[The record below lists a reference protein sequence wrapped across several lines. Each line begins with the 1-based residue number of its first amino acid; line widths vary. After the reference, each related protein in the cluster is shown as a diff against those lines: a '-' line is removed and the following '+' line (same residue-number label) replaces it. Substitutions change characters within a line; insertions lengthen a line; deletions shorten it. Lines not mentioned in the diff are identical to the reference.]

1 MMRIRIAVILPLL
14 VLALG
19 CSKKQTDNTNPEFN
33 DKRVVLQVA
42 DNKLTLGEVLKRYA
56 TTEFKDVD
64 QEYKVKSDM
73 VKLTLERFLLIEG
86 AKENGI
92 KPTIDT
98 SYFRRELLKQLYNKE
113 ILNKISISDKDIESF
128 FNKYGGE
135 VQAGHILVADSSLAE
150 SLYTAIKNG
159 AEFEKIAKDFSQ
171 DQLTADKGG
180 SLGYNPY
187 GRFDDD
193 FQNAIFSMKA
203 GEVSRPIKSRNGW
216 HIAKVFDRIKNTPAD
231 LEKDKSTYRE
241 QVHQYKQKTMVKD
254 LVKDVKS
261 EYNYKLNKANFDLLK
276 RKADESKGSGTKQPG
291 LPSSAYLDSTL
302 FSDSELKLNLIDFD
316 GGGVTIKDYLELM
329 KTYRRAERAPE
340 LNDSGIM
347 NDILEGMAMPILLEK
362 LAYKEGL
369 DKTETFKG
377 DWGYLQGS
385 DLMQQMKNKIQGQA
399 GPPTEDEIVNYYNE
413 HRQDFFMPDQIR
425 ASVIAVKTREEA
437 AELLKRVEGGANF
450 YQLAVKYSVDKKT
463 GSQGG
468 DLNFFTVARYTPIYK
483 AAENMEKN
491 QVGGP
496 VEMDG
501 NWWIF
506 KLTDRILKKPKELD
520 LVRSDV
526 TNRVSIEKS
535 QKLYN
540 EWIEN
545 MKKKIPSTMNLELI
559 KSTLKMGSLPGAEK
573 SKG

>member
-1 MMRIRIAVILPLL
+1 MMRIRIAVILPFLL
-14 VLALG
+14 LALG
-19 CSKKQTDNTNPEFN
+19 CSKKQSENSNPEFN

-73 VKLTLERFLLIEG
+73 VQNTLERFLLIEG

-92 KPTIDT
+92 KPTIDST
-98 SYFRRELLKQLYNKE
+98 YYRRELLKQLYNEK
-113 ILNKISISDKDIESF
+113 IMNKISISDKDIESF

-159 AEFEKIAKDFSQ
+159 VEFEKLAKDFSQ
-171 DQLTADKGG
+171 DPLSADKGG
-180 SLGYNPY
+180 SMGYVSY
-187 GRFDDD
+187 GRFEDE
-193 FQNAIFSMKA
+193 FQNAIFSMKL
-203 GEVSRPIKSRNGW
+203 GEISRPIQSRNGW
-216 HIAKVFDRIKNTPAD
+216 HIAKVFDKIKNTPAD
-231 LEKDKSTYRE
+231 LEKDKSKYRE
-241 QVHQYKQKTMVKD
+241 LVHQYKQKTMVRD
-254 LVKDVKS
+254 FIEDVRS
-261 EYNYKLNKANFDLLK
+261 EYDYKINTANFDLLK
-276 RKADESKGSGTKQPG
+276 RKAEESKASKTKQPG

-302 FSDSELKLNLIDFD
+302 FSDSELKLNIIDYD
-316 GGGVTIKDYLELM
+316 GGGITINDYLELM
-329 KTYRRAERAPE
+329 KGYRPQRAPE
-340 LNDSGIM
+340 FNDTGKM
-347 NDILEGMAMPILLEK
+347 NDILEGMAMPALLERM
-362 LAYKEGL
+362 AYKEGI
-369 DKTETFKG
+369 DKTEAFKA

-399 GPPTEDEIVNYYNE
+399 GPVTEEEIIKYYNE

-425 ASVIAVKTREEA
+425 ASALAVKTREEA
-437 AELLKRVEGGANF
+437 SELLKRAVGGANF

-468 DLNFFTVARYTPIYK
+468 DLNFFTIARYTPIYN
-483 AAENMEKN
+483 AAEKMEKN
-491 QVGGP
+491 QLGGP

-506 KLTDRILKKPKELD
+506 KLTDRILKRPKELD
-520 LVRSDV
+520 LVRADI
-526 TNRVSIEKS
+526 TNRVSIEKA
-535 QKLYN
+535 QNLYN

-545 MKKKIPSTMNLELI
+545 MKKKIPSTMNLDLI
-559 KSTLKMGSLPGAEK
+559 KSTLKMGSLPAAEK